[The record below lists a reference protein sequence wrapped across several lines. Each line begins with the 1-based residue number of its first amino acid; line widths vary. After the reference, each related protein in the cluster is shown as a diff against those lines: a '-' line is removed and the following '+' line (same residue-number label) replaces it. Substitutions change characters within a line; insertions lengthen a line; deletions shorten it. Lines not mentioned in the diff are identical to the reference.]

1 MDIRSF
7 PKPQAHQP
15 TSNQQKGTSIS
26 GMIPTATKEETKN
39 QQPQEYTEP
48 KEHTVI
54 EEYLTF
60 LKSKGI
66 EEDMLYKALDQLLST
81 GQFLW
86 QFYLLDKIP
95 VVFKVRPSFV
105 NSMVIQ
111 EIEKSNP
118 RTVSMFQDLINI
130 NNLAGSL
137 FKYNNTTLDATDAS
151 SFAKAKDF
159 TSKLPF
165 VIAQKLVQELTIFDR
180 LIAVATSDY
189 ALENF
194 TKLHSEEREQN

>member
-7 PKPQAHQP
+7 PKLNTPG
-15 TSNQQKGTSIS
+15 KGTSLA
-26 GMIPTATKEETKN
+26 GMVPTSSKEEEQKK
-39 QQPQEYTEP
+39 PSPSLEYTEP
-48 KEHTVI
+48 KEHQVI
-54 EEYLTF
+54 DEYLAF

-66 EEDMLYKALDQLLST
+66 EEDMVYKALDQILTT

-137 FKYNNTTLDATDAS
+137 FKYNNHTLDATDPA
-151 SFAKAKDF
+151 SFAKSKDF
-159 TSKLPF
+159 TSRLPF
-165 VIAQKLVQELTIFDR
+165 IITQKLVQELTIFDR

-194 TKLHSEEREQN
+194 TKLHSEEREQK